1 MTHSKLL
8 LLVESKLFPQ
18 HLQTL
23 LFYRLEQF
31 EMTFAVIT
39 WINISIPLN
48 VKWRELGTVVV
59 IWLQWKK
66 ADACP
71 SALCEYMDM
80 FDDGAFIRCIFRI
93 ACHIVKWH
101 FRRPLIHCSSSITA
115 SVLQWPKNKPII
127 MLEHF
132 VSPFLKW
139 FRCSSRTS
147 VEWSPTKP
155 LLRLLTDLCKHSDAI
170 PSLV

>member
-39 WINISIPLN
+39 WIHISIPLN

-59 IWLQWKK
+59 I
-66 ADACP
+66 
-71 SALCEYMDM
+71 
-80 FDDGAFIRCIFRI
+80 
-93 ACHIVKWH
+93 
-101 FRRPLIHCSSSITA
+101 
-115 SVLQWPKNKPII
+115 
-127 MLEHF
+127 
-132 VSPFLKW
+132 
-139 FRCSSRTS
+139 
-147 VEWSPTKP
+147 
-155 LLRLLTDLCKHSDAI
+155 
-170 PSLV
+170 